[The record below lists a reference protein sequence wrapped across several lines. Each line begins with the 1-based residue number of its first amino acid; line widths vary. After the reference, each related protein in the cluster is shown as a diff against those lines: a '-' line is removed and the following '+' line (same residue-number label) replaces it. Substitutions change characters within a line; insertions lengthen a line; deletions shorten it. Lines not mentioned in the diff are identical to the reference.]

1 MNLMKKAVAAL
12 CLTALVGT
20 AAVIPAAAADDDR
33 TGVALRGTPTIDG
46 QIEDLWAA
54 VPAYPVDRVKDGR
67 DTGITSQFRVMWQ
80 EDALYVLV
88 EVNDKDHSFT
98 GGPSVGDGME
108 IYFDLNN
115 LKSAGFEDD
124 LQAYFAMCADDETYL
139 TYDGSSMGMLN
150 LQEAATVAMT
160 TSDTGYV
167 YEAQILMGPME
178 TKLQVGQTIGFD
190 VQVNDQVS
198 GESERSGAYGWS
210 DDANNAWQGTMLYGD
225 ITLTE
230 SGEAPAASASASVLT
245 IFGMDYK
252 DCGDNANEQLQY
264 GSEDPTISTS
274 IPLKPLDGATA
285 EGAWFDFD
293 IPTID
298 TGDVTFTFLYAAKGD
313 RYMDV
318 TFNGETKRVVCPDT
332 GNFQTFSET
341 SVTFA
346 AVPAGTATLRLAA
359 PSDYCDDI
367 KTPNIDFIYVS
378 GPVDA
383 SAAPAGDT
391 AGGSSAAELL
401 NKSWDTIFVDYEMMV
416 DGNAADWLA
425 ENPVEGPIDA
435 LEFRG
440 WTYLSTPIK
449 GFAYTIDDG
458 EAVRSEDFIQ
468 DRPDVKAAIAEE
480 AEGFDISIEVDAL
493 GVGEHVI
500 KFYAIDANDGLVD
513 TTFEFP
519 FTKEAAPEPSPAPE
533 PEPEPAPEPEPEAS
547 AVEEAVENA
556 AENVT
561 EAVEN
566 AAEAVSNTAENA
578 AEAVS
583 GAVDSA
589 KSGCGSMIGG
599 SAIVLAAIL
608 GSAWMSKRR

>member
-1 MNLMKKAVAAL
+1 MNHMKKAFAAL
-12 CLTALVGT
+12 CLTALVS
-20 AAVIPAAAADDDR
+20 ASAVIPAAAAEDDR
-33 TGVALRGTPTIDG
+33 TGIAVRGTPAIDG
-46 QIEDLWAA
+46 EIEDLWAS
-54 VPAYPVDRVKDGR
+54 VPAYPVDRLKDGR

-80 EDALYVLV
+80 EDALYVLI

-108 IYFDLNN
+108 VYFDLNN

-139 TYDGSSMGMLN
+139 TYDGSSMGSLN
-150 LQEAATVAMT
+150 LQEAATVAMK
-160 TSDTGYV
+160 TSDEGYV
-167 YEAQILMGPME
+167 YEAQILMAPME
-178 TKLQVGQTIGFD
+178 TKLAAGQTIGFD
-190 VQVNDQVS
+190 IQVNDQVS

-225 ITLTE
+225 ITLTDD
-230 SGEAPAASASASVLT
+230 GAAPASAASDSGVMT
-245 IFGMDYK
+245 ILGFDYK
-252 DCGDNANEQLQY
+252 DCGENANEQLQY

-293 IPTID
+293 VPTTAD
-298 TGDVTFTFLYAAKGD
+298 GDVEFTFLYAAKGD

-346 AVPAGTATLRLAA
+346 GVPAGTGTLRLAA
-359 PSDYCDDI
+359 PSDYSDDV
-367 KTPNIDFIYVS
+367 KTPN
-378 GPVDA
+378 VDVITVKGNVAA
-383 SAAPAGDT
+383 SASAGESD
-391 AGGSSAAELL
+391 SAAEASGTELL

-416 DGNAADWLA
+416 DGNAGDWLA

-440 WTYLSTPIK
+440 WVYLSTPIK
-449 GFAYTIDDG
+449 GFAYAIDGG
-458 EAVRSEDFIQ
+458 EAVRSGDFIQ
-468 DRPDVKAAIAEE
+468 DRPDVKAAIAEP
-480 AEGFDISIEVDAL
+480 AEGFDIPIEVDTL
-493 GVGEHVI
+493 GEGEHVI
-500 KFYAIDANDGLVD
+500 KFFAIDENDDLVD

-519 FTKEAAPEPSPAPE
+519 FTKEAAPEKAEPAPDPAEPAEEPAAEPAEEPAAEPEAPAAEEPADAPTTEPEPPAPAPE
-533 PEPEPAPEPEPEAS
+533 P
-547 AVEEAVENA
+547 
-556 AENVT
+556 
-561 EAVEN
+561 
-566 AAEAVSNTAENA
+566 
-578 AEAVS
+578 
-583 GAVDSA
+583 A

-599 SAIVLAAIL
+599 SVIVLAAVL
-608 GSAWMSKRR
+608 GSAWAAKRR